1 MPIENRVTKESATRR
16 RRWRRWNIVCFPIIV
31 RAPIFAKLWNRK
43 SPQLFK
49 LAVEDIARIL
59 DEEIAAAYENH
70 NTELATKLETMR
82 AQIDE
87 ATADNVLTQE
97 EIKSL
102 TTTLTTEFGSLP
114 EEIRQK
120 IADSLKT
127 TLTIDLKVYFRAPTT
142 GTASLPYPSIPSSRI
157 PTNKM
162 PPPGTGSIYAPHS
175 GGLIEEHHE
184 EILKL
189 KSKKYFQNFLRGN
202 MLPQKVKWI
211 NF

>member
-1 MPIENRVTKESATRR
+1 MQIQALEDLQDAYDKMIENQIKGIDEVIDKIKEQIDAYRELIEQLREAQQGGGGGGGGISSVFS
-16 RRWRRWNIVCFPIIV
+16 NVV
-31 RAPIFAKLWNRK
+31 KELQIFAKNLAEAGK

-127 TLTIDLKVYFRAPTT
+127 TLTIDLKVSFPRTNNRN
-142 GTASLPYPSIPSSRI
+142 SLSDHYPCYTII
-157 PTNKM
+157 KNTNK
-162 PPPGTGSIYAPHS
+162 
-175 GGLIEEHHE
+175 
-184 EILKL
+184 
-189 KSKKYFQNFLRGN
+189 
-202 MLPQKVKWI
+202 
-211 NF
+211 